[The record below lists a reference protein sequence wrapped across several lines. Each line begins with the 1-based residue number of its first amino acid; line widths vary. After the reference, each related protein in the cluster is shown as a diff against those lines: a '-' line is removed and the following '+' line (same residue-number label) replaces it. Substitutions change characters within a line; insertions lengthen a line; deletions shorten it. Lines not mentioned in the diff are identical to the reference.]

1 MESVQHATVERFVE
15 DGRTRLLVR
24 GRLTSD
30 SASVVLDWV
39 RSWLPNAGGT
49 VGLDLGE
56 VAYLDSAGVAVLAE
70 SLAIAEARG
79 CRLNLVRASDA
90 ARAALALFRFQGE
103 TAEKLHR
110 PPGFLEYLGDRTL
123 GWWQETRRLVVM
135 LADTLYWALAGPFGK
150 LSGAPAGETQRQT
163 MILGERAFGIVAL
176 LAVLIGATMAL
187 LSLSQLRQFGG
198 NIYVADLVAIAMTRE
213 MGPLITAIIVA
224 GRSGSAI
231 AAEIATMRVTEEID
245 ALEAMGFSPVRFLV
259 VPKLYA
265 VSTTQPMLTLV
276 ADAFGLLGGMLI
288 AITALQVP
296 FVAFIQRA
304 GEVMEIRDVVT
315 GLIKSVVF
323 GWIILVVAA
332 HVGLGTSGG
341 AEGVGR
347 STTRSVVVS
356 IFMVIVAD
364 CIFSLIFYT

>member
-1 MESVQHATVERFVE
+1 MESIQHATVERLVE

-24 GRLTSD
+24 GRLTSE
-30 SASVVLDWV
+30 SASVVLDWL
-39 RSWLPNAGGT
+39 RSWLPTTGGT

-70 SLAIAEARG
+70 SLAIAESRG
-79 CRLNLVRASDA
+79 CRLDLIRTSEA
-90 ARAALALFRFQGE
+90 AAAALSLFRFRGE
-103 TAEKLHR
+103 AAKVR
-110 PPGFLEYLGDRTL
+110 ARRVGFLEQIGNYAY
-123 GWWQETRRLVVM
+123 GWWQESHRLVVM
-135 LADTLYWALAGPFGK
+135 LADTVFWALAGPFGR
-150 LSGAPAGETQRQT
+150 LSGAPAGEMQRQT
-163 MILGERAFGIVAL
+163 MLLGERAFGIVSL
-176 LAVLIGATMAL
+176 LALLIGATMAL
-187 LSLSQLRQFGG
+187 LSLNQLRQFGG

-265 VSTTQPMLTLV
+265 VSLTQPMLTLV
-276 ADAFGLLGGMLI
+276 ADVFGLLGGMLI
-288 AITALQVP
+288 AVTALQVP
-296 FVAFIQRA
+296 FTAFIHRA
-304 GEVMEIRDVVT
+304 GEVMEIRDVIT

-323 GWIILVVAA
+323 GWIILVVGA
-332 HVGLGTSGG
+332 HVGLGTRGG
-341 AEGVGR
+341 AEGVGL